1 MYPVTLPEKFKIKMI
16 KEIIQGFK
24 KKELDEDKKDIE
36 FEKNDFL
43 AMMIAIS
50 IYLIPIL
57 IGFILFIAL
66 IIWLMF

>member
-1 MYPVTLPEKFKIKMI
+1 MI

-24 KKELDEDKKDIE
+24 KKELDEDKKDVE

-50 IYLIPIL
+50 IYLVPVL
-57 IGFILFIAL
+57 LGFIAVIAL
-66 IIWLMF
+66 IIWIMF